1 MMKTIALAANY
12 AYINN
17 IETTIKSIIYHNRVV
32 KIYVFNYD
40 IPQEWFIKI
49 NQYANQV
56 GLQIIDQKFDP
67 EVIKNVHAS
76 YDYIKPISYAR
87 FLIPRLLTEDKVLY
101 LDSDL
106 VVDHNLD
113 DLFNANFGD
122 NLFLAVK
129 DYIFYS
135 DHPNEEAGL
144 FNTGVLLF
152 NNRRLKESNK
162 NLSQELL
169 KLGENPA
176 LNNGDQTI
184 FNHYFKGKIGELP
197 AKYNYQIGFAYFAN
211 VTHDQGLLSKLKAIT
226 DPVIIHYVTA
236 YKPFNLLSYGL
247 LRDKYWF
254 YRNLE
259 WWQIVQKYTVFDR
272 TKIGQPKFDGEIFI
286 FTNQQEIQNLEKVIQ
301 KLPNIR
307 FNVAAHTEVGWPLK
321 ELLKYPNYRV
331 YPGVIDDNLDY
342 LVNVADVYLDINY
355 GEKDAAII
363 DRIKKRQLPILSFT
377 ETADH
382 DSKYGNYQIFAN
394 DDLDGMVQKILEIVK
409 QDKN

>member
-1 MMKTIALAANY
+1 M
-12 AYINN
+12 
-17 IETTIKSIIYHNRVV
+17 
-32 KIYVFNYD
+32 
-40 IPQEWFIKI
+40 
-49 NQYANQV
+49 
-56 GLQIIDQKFDP
+56 
-67 EVIKNVHAS
+67 
-76 YDYIKPISYAR
+76 
-87 FLIPRLLTEDKVLY
+87 
-101 LDSDL
+101 
-106 VVDHNLD
+106 
-113 DLFNANFGD
+113 
-122 NLFLAVK
+122 
-129 DYIFYS
+129 
-135 DHPNEEAGL
+135 
-144 FNTGVLLF
+144 
-152 NNRRLKESNK
+152 
-162 NLSQELL
+162 
-169 KLGENPA
+169 
-176 LNNGDQTI
+176 
-184 FNHYFKGKIGELP
+184 
-197 AKYNYQIGFAYFAN
+197 
-211 VTHDQGLLSKLKAIT
+211 
-226 DPVIIHYVTA
+226 
-236 YKPFNLLSYGL
+236 
-247 LRDKYWF
+247 
-254 YRNLE
+254 E

-272 TKIGQPKFDGEIFI
+272 TKIGRPKFDGEIFI